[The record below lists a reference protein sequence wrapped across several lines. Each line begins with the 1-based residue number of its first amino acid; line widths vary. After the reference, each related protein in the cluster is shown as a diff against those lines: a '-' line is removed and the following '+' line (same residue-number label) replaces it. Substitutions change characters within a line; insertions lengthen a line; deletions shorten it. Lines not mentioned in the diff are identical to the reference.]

1 MRKFPLMFVLAL
13 PTILSACGGTS
24 LFNRDRPDE
33 MAVSRQPPLVIPP
46 DFALV
51 PPAPGTAAAP
61 QAGAQQQTLDAMF
74 GGAAQRSSG
83 ETSALDQAGRSLA
96 QAGIRSEVGDPE
108 TKVLDKGPVTQDIIA
123 APEGDGQFAR
133 VTAGSAAGQ

>member
-1 MRKFPLMFVLAL
+1 MRSPTRLPLAL
-13 PTILSACGGTS
+13 VGIVMLSACGSTN

-51 PPAPGTAAAP
+51 PPTPGTAAATQQGSAQR
-61 QAGAQQQTLDAMF
+61 QALEAMF
-74 GGAAQRSSG
+74 GGTAPRSESETAALR
-83 ETSALDQAGRSLA
+83 QAGRSVA
-96 QAGIRSEVGDPE
+96 DAGIRSSVGDAQTE
-108 TKVLDKGPVTQDIIA
+108 VIDKGATTQDIIS

-133 VTAGSAAGQ
+133 VTPGQ